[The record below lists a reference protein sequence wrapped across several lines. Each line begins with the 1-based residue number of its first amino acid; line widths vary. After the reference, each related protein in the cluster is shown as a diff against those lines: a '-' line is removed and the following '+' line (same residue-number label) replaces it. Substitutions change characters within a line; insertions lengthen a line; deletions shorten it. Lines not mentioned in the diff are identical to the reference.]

1 MKTLA
6 QLALAATLTALAVGC
21 QTLSPGD
28 PTDVS
33 FDSIRGDLTP
43 ELRGL
48 RTRQVDAKRN
58 LAVTNNMNVRMFWDD
73 LGRVFY
79 TDHPSRLSPYP
90 IMYTTGNPR

>member
-6 QLALAATLTALAVGC
+6 QLALAATLTALAAGC
-21 QTLSPGD
+21 QSD
-28 PTDVS
+28 PTAVS

-48 RTRQVDAKRN
+48 RTRPLDVKRN